1 MARRLAL
8 SLLAAGVSGLELL
21 RVPLENFDQM
31 QFFGSIGVGSPPQRF
46 QVIFDTGSSDIWL
59 PETKCVDCAGSRR
72 YDATVSRSHV
82 ALDEPFRLEYGS
94 GNASGR
100 VVREEISLFGD
111 ANDQILTL
119 PNVHMGSAS
128 RTTKRLQ
135 RFQADGIVGLG
146 LEALALITK
155 PSLLQSDPRLHRFS
169 IYINPLPGALPPAQL
184 IFGGVDNSLPVAHMP
199 QANRS
204 LSDPRLHRFSIY
216 INPLPGALP
225 PAQLIFGGVDNSL
238 PVAHMPQANRSLVR
252 WHHFPLVRYPSSRR
266 AHGFWAIRLH
276 RLSVGNF
283 DTGADSKQVAGS
295 REGIVAVSAAVA
307 IVDSGTSL
315 LLLPRRAFDATIA
328 EIQQHLRI
336 EHKRELRADP
346 HAVSGYACADC
357 TAEMFPALRFSFVVE
372 EPSKTQTLVLQG
384 TDYARCDD
392 FICAPQLDVHA
403 LFTSKKSKNKVPSAM
418 TANIPHG
425 KEHEEVVVLG
435 VTFLRAYY
443 AQFDADHKTVGF
455 ACINTLSAANIC
467 SGGWAPKLQ
476 FHSAHFSDAE
486 ASWRAGWIFW
496 SRVYLGVGVLL
507 LVVAFA
513 LLWLI
518 LVVPSSDV
526 EKVLDWFCGPSDKSR
541 RRAQQVESNSTSTR
555 SSYQA
560 VESRQSN
567 DCNEAVEPDSEP
579 ESPRATSS
587 ISSRRKSVCFDV

>member
-1 MARRLAL
+1 MAPRRGLRAGLAL
-8 SLLAAGVSGLELL
+8 ALLGARSGAAPTELL
-21 RVPLENFDQM
+21 RIPLENFDQM
-31 QFFGSIGVGSPPQRF
+31 QFFGSIGVGTPPQRF

-59 PETKCVDCAGSRR
+59 PETNCADCAGSRR
-72 YDATVSRSHV
+72 YSAAVSRSHQ

-100 VVREEISLFGD
+100 VVREQISLFGGD
-111 ANDQILTL
+111 ADVLTL
-119 PNVHMGSAS
+119 SGVHMGSAS
-128 RTTKRLQ
+128 KTTKRLQ

-155 PSLLQSDPRLHRFS
+155 PSLLQSDPRLRRFS

-184 IFGGVDNSLPVAHMP
+184 IFGGVDDTLPVAHAP
-199 QANRS
+199 QESGANVTW
-204 LSDPRLHRFSIY
+204 HNF
-216 INPLPGALP
+216 
-225 PAQLIFGGVDNSL
+225 
-238 PVAHMPQANRSLVR
+238 PV
-252 WHHFPLVRYPSSRR
+252 VRYPSSRR

-276 RLSVGNF
+276 RLSVGSF
-283 DTGADSKQVAGS
+283 DSRSDSSSKHLAGS
-295 REGIVAVSAAVA
+295 GEGIVAVSAAVA

-328 EIQQHLRI
+328 EIQQHLRVQ
-336 EHKRELRADP
+336 HDRELRANP

-357 TAEMFPALRFSFVVE
+357 TAEMFPALRFSFAIE
-372 EPSKTQTLVLQG
+372 EASAGTPSKTQTLVLQG

-403 LFTSKKSKNKVPSAM
+403 LFTSKKNKSKQQTPAASAM
-418 TANIPHG
+418 TANIPQD

-443 AQFDADHKTVGF
+443 VQFDSEDKTVGF
-455 ACINTLSAANIC
+455 ACVESASSSASGVAVC

-476 FHSAHFSDAE
+476 FHSTHDE
-486 ASWRAGWIFW
+486 ASAWRAGWVFW
-496 SRVYLGVGVLL
+496 SRVYLGIGVLL
-507 LVVAFA
+507 LVAAFA

-541 RRAQQVESNSTSTR
+541 RRQQRPVDSKVASR
-555 SSYQA
+555 SYQA
-560 VESRQSN
+560 LENGVPIASE
-567 DCNEAVEPDSEP
+567 EAAVEPDSEP
-579 ESPRATSS
+579 ESPRSA
-587 ISSRRKSVCFDV
+587 SRRRSVCYDV